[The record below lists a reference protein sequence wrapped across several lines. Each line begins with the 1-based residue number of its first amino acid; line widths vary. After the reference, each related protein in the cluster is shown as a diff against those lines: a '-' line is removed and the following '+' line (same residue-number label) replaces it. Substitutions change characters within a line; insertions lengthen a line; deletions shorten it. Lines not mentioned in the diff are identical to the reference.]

1 MKLNQITLKNI
12 YAFFQGHF
20 RYRFKGLPGY
30 IREQVVLREI
40 LVKEI
45 SPECLNGHCKICKCK
60 TPELFYSSKACEGNC
75 YPEMLNESEWK
86 KFKLKNK

>member
-1 MKLNQITLKNI
+1 MKLSQITLKNI

-30 IREQVVLREI
+30 IIEQVVLREI
-40 LVKEI
+40 LVKEV

-75 YPEMLNESEWK
+75 YSEMLNESEWK
-86 KFKLKNK
+86 KLKNK